1 MDEKW
6 GHWTRHY
13 GQGMPVQ
20 AGTVGEAI
28 LFEAIH
34 HAKGEVIGK
43 VRIGGIDPAHH
54 NSSQ

>member
-20 AGTVGEAI
+20 AGTVLEYVI
-28 LFEAIH
+28 FEA
-34 HAKGEVIGK
+34 AMQNRKG
-43 VRIGGIDPAHH
+43 
-54 NSSQ
+54 